1 MLRSTIAVLAAVA
14 TTACASRQ
22 VEVESGGEV
31 ITPTTT
37 STNPNVLSSGST
49 MEVSL
54 NQSLSTEGNK
64 VGDTFTANVVSNV
77 TTSSGEV
84 IIPAG
89 SMVTGRIS
97 ALDDSD
103 HPADQALIQLQFN
116 TLRVNGREYA
126 FSANVTNV
134 AEIKTSTKSSET
146 VAKSAA
152 TGAAIGAAIGA
163 IFKGRD
169 LEAILKGGAIG
180 AAAGTVISLGVG
192 DVEHVIPAGTRMT
205 IQSTSQVSL
214 R

>member
-1 MLRSTIAVLAAVA
+1 MLRASIAVVAALALAG
-14 TTACASRQ
+14 CASRQ
-22 VEVESGGEV
+22 VEVESDGEV
-31 ITPTTT
+31 ITPVM
-37 STNPNVLSSGST
+37 STNPNVLASGST
-49 MEVSL
+49 MEVQL
-54 NQSLSTEGNK
+54 NQALSTEGNK

-77 TTSSGEV
+77 TTSSGDI

-89 SMVTGRIS
+89 AVVSGRIS

-116 TLRVNGREYA
+116 KLTVNGRDYT
-126 FSANVTNV
+126 FGANVSNV
-134 AEIKTSTKSSET
+134 AMIETSTAKSTT

-205 IQSTSQVSL
+205 IQSTQQVSL

>member
-1 MLRSTIAVLAAVA
+1 MLRAAIAVAAA
-14 TTACASRQ
+14 IAATACASRQ

-31 ITPTTT
+31 VTPVV
-37 STNPNVLSSGST
+37 SSNPNVLASGST
-49 MEVSL
+49 IEVAL

-77 TTSSGEV
+77 TTSNGEV

-89 SMVTGRIS
+89 SVVTGRVS

-116 TLRVNGREYA
+116 TIRVNGRDYA
-126 FSANVTNV
+126 FSGNVSNV
-134 AEIKTSTKSSET
+134 AEIKQTTKNSET

-163 IFKGRD
+163 IVKGRD
-169 LEAILKGGAIG
+169 LETILKAGAIG

-205 IQSTSQVSL
+205 IQSTSAVTL

>member
-14 TTACASRQ
+14 ASACASRQ

-31 ITPTTT
+31 ISPAT
-37 STNPNVLSSGST
+37 STSPNVLASGSSI
-49 MEVSL
+49 EVSL
-54 NQSLSTEGNK
+54 NQSLSTEASK

-77 TTSSGEV
+77 TTTNGEV
-84 IIPAG
+84 VIPAG
-89 SMVTGRIS
+89 SMVTGRVS

-116 TLRVNGREYA
+116 TLRVNGREYP

-134 AEIKTSTKSSET
+134 AEIKTSTRSSET

-163 IFKGRD
+163 IIKGRD

-205 IQSTSQVSL
+205 IQATNSVTL

>member
-31 ITPTTT
+31 ISPAT
-37 STNPNVLSSGST
+37 STNANVLASGSS
-49 MEVSL
+49 MEVQL
-54 NQSLSTEGNK
+54 NQALSTETNK
-64 VGDTFTANVVSNV
+64 VGDTFTANVVGNV
-77 TTSSGEV
+77 TTSSGAV

-89 SMVTGRIS
+89 SVVYGKVS

-103 HPADQALIQLQFN
+103 HPADQALIQLAFS
-116 TLRVNGREYA
+116 TIRVNGRDYP
-126 FSANVTNV
+126 FTANVTNV
-134 AEIKTSTKSSET
+134 AEVKQTTKNSET

-163 IFKGRD
+163 IIKGRD

-205 IQSTSQVSL
+205 IQSTQQVTL

>member
-1 MLRSTIAVLAAVA
+1 MFRTAVA
-14 TTACASRQ
+14 IAAAMSVAACASRQ

-31 ITPTTT
+31 ISPAT
-37 STNPNVLSSGST
+37 STSPNVLASGST
-49 MEVSL
+49 MEVQL
-54 NQSLSTEGNK
+54 NQSLSTENSK
-64 VGDTFTANVVSNV
+64 VGDTFTANVVSHV
-77 TTSSGEV
+77 TTSSGAV
-84 IIPAG
+84 VVPAG
-89 SMVTGRIS
+89 SVVYGRIS

-116 TLRVNGREYA
+116 TLRVNGRDYP
-126 FSANVTNV
+126 FTANVTNV
-134 AEIKTSTKSSET
+134 ATVKQTTEGSNT

-163 IFKGRD
+163 IIKGRD

-192 DVEHVIPAGTRMT
+192 DVEHVIPAGSRMT
-205 IQSTSQVSL
+205 IQAANSVTL

>member
-1 MLRSTIAVLAAVA
+1 MLRTALAVAAAVA
-14 TTACASRQ
+14 VAGCASRQ

-31 ITPTTT
+31 IAPAT
-37 STNPNVLSSGST
+37 STSSNVLASGSI
-49 MEVSL
+49 MEVQL
-54 NQSLSTEGNK
+54 NQSLSTETNK
-64 VGDTFTANVVSNV
+64 VGDTFTANVVGNV
-77 TTSSGEV
+77 TTSSGAV

-89 SMVTGRIS
+89 SVVYGKVS

-103 HPADQALIQLQFN
+103 HPADQALIQLAFS
-116 TLRVNGREYA
+116 TIRVNGRDYP
-126 FSANVTNV
+126 FTANVTNV
-134 AEIKTSTKSSET
+134 AEVKQTTKNSET

-163 IFKGRD
+163 IIKGRD

-205 IQSTSQVSL
+205 IQATQQVTL

>member
-1 MLRSTIAVLAAVA
+1 MLRTSIAVVGALLVA
-14 TTACASRQ
+14 GCASRQ

-31 ITPTTT
+31 ISPAT
-37 STNPNVLSSGST
+37 STSPNVLASGSS
-49 MEVSL
+49 MEVQL

-64 VGDTFTANVVSNV
+64 VGDTFTANVVNNV
-77 TTSSGEV
+77 MTTDGRIV
-84 IIPAG
+84 VPAG
-89 SMVTGRIS
+89 AVVTGRIS

-103 HPADQALIQLQFN
+103 HPADQALIQLQFEKL
-116 TLRVNGREYA
+116 TVNGREYA
-126 FSANVTNV
+126 FAANVTNV
-134 AEIKTSTKSSET
+134 ATVKQTTEGSTT

-163 IFKGRD
+163 IIKGRD

-205 IQSTSQVSL
+205 IQSTQNVSL

>member
-1 MLRSTIAVLAAVA
+1 MLRASVAVVAALAVA
-14 TTACASRQ
+14 GCASRQ

-31 ITPTTT
+31 IAPVT
-37 STNPNVLSSGST
+37 STSPNVLASGAT
-49 MEVSL
+49 MEVQL

-64 VGDTFTANVVSNV
+64 VGDRFTANVVNNV
-77 TTSSGEV
+77 TTTDGSIV
-84 IIPAG
+84 VPAG
-89 SMVTGRIS
+89 AVVSGRIS

-103 HPADQALIQLQFN
+103 HPADQALIQLQFDRL
-116 TLRVNGREYA
+116 TVNGREYS
-126 FSANVTNV
+126 FGANVTNV
-134 AEIKTSTKSSET
+134 ATVKQTTEGSST

-163 IFKGRD
+163 IIKGRD

-205 IQSTSQVSL
+205 IQATQQVSL

>member
-31 ITPTTT
+31 ISPAT
-37 STNPNVLSSGST
+37 STNPNVLASGST
-49 MEVSL
+49 MEVTL

-126 FSANVTNV
+126 FTANVTNV
-134 AEIKTSTKSSET
+134 AEIKTSTAKSET

-205 IQSTSQVSL
+205 LQSTSQVSL